1 MAEHTRRAVLA
12 GAAALAAAPASAA
25 PEPVKPGAR
34 TAWAFE
40 FPAIEGGTLRLA
52 EFRGRVLL
60 VVNTASFCGYTPQYR
75 ALEALHERLSP
86 RGLVVVGVPSGDFG
100 QEKATDG
107 EVKAFCEATF
117 GVQFPMAAISAVRG
131 PDAAPFYRWVREE
144 RRWQPG
150 WNFAKVLVGRD
161 GRIAGTY
168 APSAEPDRDPVLAAI
183 TAALAQPTPAA
194 G

>member
-1 MAEHTRRAVLA
+1 MAEHTRRVVLA
-12 GAAALAAAPASAA
+12 GAAALAAVPASAA
-25 PEPVKPGAR
+25 SGAH

-52 EFRGRVLL
+52 DFRGRVLL

-107 EVKAFCEATF
+107 EVRAFCEATF
-117 GVQFPMAAISAVRG
+117 GVQFPMAAISTVRG

-150 WNFAKVLVGRD
+150 WNFAKVLIGRD

-168 APSAEPDRDPVLAAI
+168 GSSAEPDRDPVLAAV
-183 TAALAQPTPAA
+183 TAALAHPPPAA

>member
-1 MAEHTRRAVLA
+1 MVEHTRRVVLA
-12 GAAALAAAPASAA
+12 GVAALASAPAPVSAT
-25 PEPVKPGAR
+25 PGSR
-34 TAWAFE
+34 TAWDFE
-40 FPAIEGGTLRLA
+40 FPAIKGGTLRLA
-52 EFRGRVLL
+52 DLRGRVLL

-86 RGLVVVGVPSGDFG
+86 RGLTVVGVPSGDFG
-100 QEKATDG
+100 QEKASND

-117 GVQFPMAAISAVRG
+117 GVQFPMAAISPVRG

-150 WNFAKVLVGRD
+150 WNFAKVLIGRD

-168 APSAEPDRDPVLAAI
+168 ASAAEPDRDPVLAAI
-183 TAALAQPTPAA
+183 TAALAHTPPAA